1 MEVSSTVESIVVGL
15 DVGTTKIC
23 AVIARGLADGRLEVL
38 GAGVVPSAGLKRGVV
53 VDLDQAVESTRAA
66 VKRAEESSGLHIR
79 SAYVGVTGDHV
90 SSLNVAS
97 RVTVSAGSEVT
108 EADCEKVLQAARDN
122 VGSLG
127 PNREIL
133 HVIPREYTL
142 DGQGGISRPVG
153 MSGLR
158 LEVAAHVVTGVR
170 SILDNVQKCVE
181 RADVQVIEK
190 VLEPVATSEAVLT
203 RAEREL
209 GVALVDIGGGTC
221 DIAIFLDGAIC
232 HTSAIPVAGEHITRD
247 MAIGVRAATEDA
259 EQLKRRYG
267 TAVPVQT
274 SPEERV
280 AVRLAGTDELQHVPR
295 RLLAEIIE
303 ARVEEILQLVRSD
316 LRRSGL
322 YDLVGGVVLTGGGS
336 LLPGMAE
343 VASRVLDGN
352 RVRIGEPR
360 SITGLVA
367 PVRGPAFAT
376 GVGLAAYGAK
386 RQPEVSEP
394 LPPQVAPHTWVAEV
408 RGWASRLTQRFRRRA
423 S

>member
-1 MEVSSTVESIVVGL
+1 VENTVVGL

-23 AVIARGLADGRLEVL
+23 AVVGRGLEDGRLEVL
-38 GAGVVPSAGLKRGVV
+38 GTGVVPSAGLKRGVV
-53 VDLDQAVESTRAA
+53 VDLEQATASVRSA
-66 VKRAEESSGLHIR
+66 VQRAEESSGLHIH

-90 SSLNVAS
+90 SSLNVIG
-97 RVTVSAGSEVT
+97 RVTVSSGTEVT
-108 EADCEKVLQAARDN
+108 EAECDKALQAARDN

-127 PNREIL
+127 ANREII

-142 DGQGGISRPVG
+142 DGQGGIARPVG

-158 LEVAAHVVTGVR
+158 LEVAAHIVTGVR
-170 SILDNVQKCVE
+170 SILENVEKGVE
-181 RADVQVIEK
+181 RAGVEVLEK

-232 HTSAIPVAGEHITRD
+232 HTSAIPVAGEHVTRD
-247 MAIGVRAATEDA
+247 MAIGIRAAAEEA
-259 EQLKRRYG
+259 EQLKRRFG
-267 TAVPVQT
+267 TALVAQA
-274 SPEERV
+274 SPDERV
-280 AVRLAGTDELQHVPR
+280 AVRVAGTDELQHVPR

-303 ARVEEILQLVRSD
+303 ARVEEIFAMVRGD

-336 LLPGMAE
+336 LLPGMAD
-343 VASRVLDGN
+343 VAARVLDGN

-360 SITGLVA
+360 NITGLVA
-367 PVRGPAFAT
+367 PIRGPAFAT
-376 GVGLAAYGAK
+376 GVGLALYGLQ
-386 RQPEVSEP
+386 RQPEPGEG
-394 LPPQVAPHTWVAEV
+394 PPVQAAPHTWLTDV
-408 RGWASRLTQRFRRRA
+408 RDWLTRLARRRPRRRG
-423 S
+423 